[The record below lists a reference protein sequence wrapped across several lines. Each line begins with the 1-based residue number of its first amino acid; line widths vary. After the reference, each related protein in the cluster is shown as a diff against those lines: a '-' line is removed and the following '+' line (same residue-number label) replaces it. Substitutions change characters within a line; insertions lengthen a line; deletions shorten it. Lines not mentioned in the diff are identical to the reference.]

1 MRLVS
6 VLLLGGLHPRTPAR
20 APVGRCPVNGA
31 RFALLLALLV
41 CHPLRSGGA
50 RPAPRTVGLRPP
62 FGGGGRCR
70 HSRGVPRPRC
80 SVPQRGGPRPRC
92 SPPSLLSGRAVAR
105 FARRFFRLAPARKM
119 VFSRPLSEN
128 APLDVLSEIRRFG

>member
-6 VLLLGGLHPRTPAR
+6 VLSLGGLHPRTPACS
-20 APVGRCPVNGA
+20 PVGCCPVNGA

-41 CHPLRSGGA
+41 FHPLRSGGA
-50 RPAPRTVGLRPP
+50 RPALRSAAAGVAATRAGSPAPLLGSATRGPP
-62 FGGGGRCR
+62 
-70 HSRGVPRPRC
+70 
-80 SVPQRGGPRPRC
+80 PRC